1 MPYFKLIGK
10 RSGDRLGA
18 NYLSYI
24 CQIIFAHFMQYYIVY
39 DTFNFSESIFIQSL
53 QDYIEYYNKGKTK
66 DDIEITTELF
76 TKNKECDTDEPLFFS
91 GFVVSMIQMDIYTY
105 FHLYIEKDFVFR
117 IHHLAQ
123 SENKLPFDPMPFD
136 PKKTI
141 LVHLRLDDLHE
152 RNSFDYDG
160 NIVSKYFIEKMNN
173 NYFYDYKEYKKTTF
187 FGQYYRYISKSGL
200 TKELLTSNKKLPN
213 DYYKIL
219 LYQSIMKEEKIQKR
233 IDELSEKYP
242 EDEIIIISSQKG
254 NIQMKYKTIRSQNP
268 DYDLYCLCQ
277 CKKVILSRSTY
288 ALSSLLFSN
297 KTEVSIPSWSITA
310 CMGLQTKYDKTKYD
324 YFG

>member
-10 RSGDRLGA
+10 QSGDRLGA

-39 DTFNFSESIFIQSL
+39 DSLNFSESIFIQSL
-53 QDYIEYYNKGKTK
+53 QQYIEYYNKDKTK
-66 DDIEITTELF
+66 DNIEITTELF
-76 TKNKECDTDEPLFFS
+76 TKNNECDTDEPLFFS

-123 SENKLPFDPMPFD
+123 SENKLPFDP
-136 PKKTI
+136 KKTI

-152 RNSFDYDG
+152 KNSFDYDG
-160 NIVSKYFIEKMNN
+160 NIVSKYFIEKMNDD
-173 NYFYDYKEYKKTTF
+173 YFYHYKEYKKNTF
-187 FGQYYRYISKSGL
+187 FGQYYRYISKSGV
-200 TKELLTSNKKLPN
+200 TKKLLTSNKKLPN
-213 DYYKIL
+213 DYYKIVM
-219 LYQSIMKEEKIQKR
+219 YQSIMQEEKIQKK

-242 EDEIIIISSQKG
+242 EDEIILISSQTG

-277 CKKVILSRSTY
+277 CEKVILSRSTY

-297 KTEVSIPSWSITA
+297 KTDVLIPSWSITA
-310 CMGLQTKYDKTKYD
+310 CMGLQTKYDNTKYD